1 MGIRILKISHKLFK
15 ERLGIPNSVNIFDT
29 RIPFEFD
36 TIEIKFES
44 DLINDDYFEGMQ
56 YHCVKLDNLMEKI

>member
-1 MGIRILKISHKLFK
+1 MGIRILKVSHKLFK
-15 ERLGIPNSVNIFDT
+15 ECLGISDSTSVLDI
-29 RIPFEFD
+29 RILFEFD